1 MYQVNIKHFYMV
13 EYIEDGKTMNV
24 EVDLRETIVQIGIIC
39 IKHWNAPNENIV
51 LSHQEKCDIA
61 QNIKTYL
68 ETKKGIRCEIVY
80 STCNAFLG

>member
-24 EVDLRETIVQIGIIC
+24 EVDLRESIVQIGIIC
-39 IKHWNAPNENIV
+39 INHWNSPNDNIV

-68 ETKKGIRCEIVY
+68 ETKKGIRCEIV
-80 STCNAFLG
+80 

>member
-1 MYQVNIKHFYMV
+1 MI
-13 EYIEDGKTMNV
+13 
-24 EVDLRETIVQIGIIC
+24 LRLEIC